1 VLGGNKYTN
10 PRFFNFNVIQFM
22 KLINWFYSWFNIWF
36 VGISLG
42 CFILAAP
49 IGLVFV
55 SVFFP
60 QTEIW
65 QHLYS
70 TVLSDYILN
79 SLVLAFG
86 VGTLVIMIGTVLAW
100 CIARYEFTG
109 RKQLQWM
116 VLLPMAMPAY
126 IIAYTYTG
134 LLDFA
139 GPIQTLLRET
149 FNWQYGDYYFPDIR
163 SLSGAIIMLSLVLYP
178 YVYMLARTAFSE
190 QPAGLEEVSRSLGVS
205 QRKHFIKVVLPLSRP
220 AILMGAALAMMEA
233 FADYGTVQY
242 FGLSTF
248 TTGIFRTWFGLG
260 NGIAAAQ
267 LAAMLTS
274 FVVLLLILEYLSRR
288 KIRYYFQG
296 QRAQQV
302 NRQKLSGSKA
312 FWVPFLCVVPV
323 LFGFILPV
331 LQLLNWA
338 SKTYSHQLTSEFWLL
353 LWNSFYLAAIA
364 AITAVTLALLFAYG
378 KRLNPIKPIKSL
390 VAMVNLG
397 YAVPGT
403 VIAIGAMISLS
414 WLDIKINTLT
424 ERWFDVSVG
433 LIFSGSL
440 FALIL
445 VYSSRF
451 LAVAMHNIDT
461 GLARVKPSMDD
472 AARSL
477 GHKPLQILRTIHVPL
492 MKTSVLSALLLVF
505 VDVLKELPATLI
517 LRPFNFN
524 TLAVRAF
531 ELASDERLMDAALP
545 ALAIVSVGILPV
557 ILLTLLMDKPSTDS
571 SQIN

>member
-1 VLGGNKYTN
+1 MKY
-10 PRFFNFNVIQFM
+10 
-22 KLINWFYSWFNIWF
+22 INWLYSGFNIWF
-36 VGISLG
+36 VGIVSS
-42 CFILAAP
+42 CIILAAP
-49 IGLVFV
+49 IGLVFA

-70 TVLSDYILN
+70 TVLSDYIVN

-86 VGTLVIMIGTVLAW
+86 VGGLVIVIGTALAW
-100 CIARYEFTG
+100 CVARYEFTG
-109 RKQLQWM
+109 RRQLQWLI
-116 VLLPMAMPAY
+116 LLPMAMPAY

-134 LLDFA
+134 LLDFS
-139 GPIQTLLRET
+139 GPIQTLLRDT
-149 FNWQYGDYYFPDIR
+149 FDWQYGDYYFPDIR
-163 SLSGAIIMLSLVLYP
+163 SLPGAIIMLSLVLYP

-190 QPAGLEEVSRSLGVS
+190 QPASLEEVSRSLGVS
-205 QRKHFIKVVLPLSRP
+205 PTQHLFKVVMPLARP

-296 QRAQQV
+296 QRTQPV
-302 NRQKLSGSKA
+302 KRQTLCGSQS
-312 FWVPFLCVVPV
+312 FWVPFLCVIPV
-323 LFGFILPV
+323 VFGFILPV
-331 LQLLNWA
+331 LQLFSWA
-338 SKTYSHQLTSEFWLL
+338 SKTYSQQLTSEFWVL

-364 AITAVTLALLFAYG
+364 AITAVLLALIFAYG
-378 KRLNPIKPIKSL
+378 KRTNPIKPIQFL
-390 VAMVNLG
+390 VGVVNLG

-414 WLDIKINTLT
+414 WIDIKLNTLT
-424 ERWFDVSVG
+424 ESWFDISVG
-433 LIFSGSL
+433 LVFSGSL

-477 GHKPLQILRTIHVPL
+477 GCKPLHILRTVHVPL

-524 TLAVRAF
+524 TLAVRVF

-557 ILLTLLMDKPSTDS
+557 ILLTLLMDKPNFS
-571 SQIN
+571 SS

>member
-1 VLGGNKYTN
+1 
-10 PRFFNFNVIQFM
+10 M
-22 KLINWFYSWFNIWF
+22 KPTSWFTSRFNTWNI
-36 VGISLG
+36 GIAVS

-70 TVLSDYILN
+70 TVLTDYIVN
-79 SLVLAFG
+79 SLALAFG
-86 VGTLVIMIGTVLAW
+86 VGILVMLIGTALAW

-109 RKQLQWM
+109 RKQLQWLI
-116 VLLPMAMPAY
+116 LLPMAMPAY

-149 FNWQYGDYYFPDIR
+149 FEWHYGDYYFPDIR

-178 YVYMLARTAFSE
+178 YVYMLAKTAFSE
-190 QPAGLEEVSRSLGVS
+190 QPASLEEASRSLGVS
-205 QRKHFIKVVLPLSRP
+205 PSNHLFKVVLPLARP

-274 FVVLLLILEYLSRR
+274 FVVLLLIIEYLSRR

-296 QRAQQV
+296 QKTQQV
-302 NRQKLSGSKA
+302 HRQKLIGSKA
-312 FWVPFLCVVPV
+312 FWVPFICVIPV

-331 LQLLNWA
+331 IQLFNWA
-338 SKTYSHQLTSEFWLL
+338 SKTYSKQLNSEFWLL

-378 KRLNPIKPIKSL
+378 KRLNPIKPIRFL
-390 VAMVNLG
+390 VGVVSLG

-414 WLDIKINTLT
+414 WLDIKINMLT
-424 ERWFDVSVG
+424 ESWFDVTVG
-433 LIFSGSL
+433 LVFSGSL
-440 FALIL
+440 FALVL

-477 GHKPLQILRTIHVPL
+477 GYKPLQILRTIHVPL

-524 TLAVRAF
+524 TLAVKTF

-557 ILLTLLMDKPSTDS
+557 ILLTMLMDKPSKQC
-571 SQIN
+571 SQVN

>member
-1 VLGGNKYTN
+1 
-10 PRFFNFNVIQFM
+10 M
-22 KLINWFYSWFNIWF
+22 KSSNWFTNWFNAWYI
-36 VGISLG
+36 GIALG

-49 IGLVFV
+49 IGLIFV

-70 TVLSDYILN
+70 TVLTDYITN
-79 SLVLAFG
+79 SLILAFG
-86 VGTLVIMIGTVLAW
+86 VGILVILIGTTLAW
-100 CIARYEFTG
+100 CVARYEFTG
-109 RKQLQWM
+109 RKQLQWLI
-116 VLLPMAMPAY
+116 LLPMAIPAY

-139 GPIQTLLRET
+139 GPVQTLLREI
-149 FNWQYGDYYFPDIR
+149 FGWQYGDYYFPNIR
-163 SLSGAIIMLSLVLYP
+163 SLPGAIIMLSLVLYP
-178 YVYMLARTAFSE
+178 YVYMLAKTAFSE
-190 QPAGLEEVSRSLGVS
+190 QPASLEEASRSLGVS
-205 QRKHFIKVVLPLSRP
+205 PSKHLFKVVLPLARP

-267 LAAMLTS
+267 LAAMLTG
-274 FVVLLLILEYLSRR
+274 FVVLLLIIEYLSRR

-296 QRAQQV
+296 QKVQQV
-302 NRQKLSGSKA
+302 NRQKLTGSKA
-312 FWVPFLCVVPV
+312 FWVPFVCVVPV
-323 LFGFILPV
+323 FFGFILPV
-331 LQLLNWA
+331 LQLFSWA
-338 SKTYSHQLTSEFWLL
+338 SKTYSKQLNSDFLML
-353 LWNSFYLAAIA
+353 LWNSFYLAALA
-364 AITAVTLALLFAYG
+364 AVAAVVLALLFAYG
-378 KRLNPIKPIKSL
+378 KRLNPIKPIRLL
-390 VAMVNLG
+390 VGLVSLG

-403 VIAIGAMISLS
+403 VIAIGAVISLS
-414 WLDIKINTLT
+414 WVDIKINMLS
-424 ERWFDVSVG
+424 EQWFDISVG
-433 LIFSGSL
+433 LVFSGSL

-461 GLARVKPSMDD
+461 GLARVKPTMDD

-477 GHKPLQILRTIHVPL
+477 GHKPLQILRNIHVPL

-524 TLAVRAF
+524 TLAVKAF

-557 ILLTLLMDKPSTDS
+557 ILLTMLMDKPSKHS
-571 SQIN
+571 SQVN

>member
-1 VLGGNKYTN
+1 VLGGNELKSFYFDN
-10 PRFFNFNVIQFM
+10 NKVSQFM
-22 KLINWFYSWFNIWF
+22 KFITWLYSWFNPWF
-36 VGISLG
+36 VSITLG
-42 CFILAAP
+42 CIILAAP
-49 IGLVFV
+49 VGLVFV

-60 QTEIW
+60 QTEVW

-70 TVLSDYILN
+70 TVLSDYIVN
-79 SLVLAFG
+79 SLLLAFG
-86 VGTLVIMIGTVLAW
+86 VGSLVIVIGTVLAW
-100 CIARYEFTG
+100 CIARYEFVG
-109 RKQLQWM
+109 RKQLQWLI
-116 VLLPMAMPAY
+116 LLPMAMPAY

-139 GPIQTLLRET
+139 GPLQTLLRDT
-149 FNWQYGDYYFPDIR
+149 FHWQYGDYYFPDIR
-163 SLSGAIIMLSLVLYP
+163 SLPGAIVMLSLVLYP

-190 QPAGLEEVSRSLGVS
+190 QPASLEEVSRSLGVS
-205 QRKHFIKVVLPLSRP
+205 PSKHLFKVVLPLARP

-288 KIRYYFQG
+288 KVSYYFQG
-296 QRAQQV
+296 QKTEQV
-302 NRQKLSGSKA
+302 NRQKLSGRKA
-312 FWVPFLCVVPV
+312 FWVPFLCVIPV
-323 LFGFILPV
+323 FFGFMLPV
-331 LQLLNWA
+331 FQLLKWA
-338 SKTYSHQLTSEFWLL
+338 SMTYSKQLTSEFWLL

-364 AITAVTLALLFAYG
+364 AITAVILALIFAYG
-378 KRLNPIKPIKSL
+378 KRLNPIKPIQVL
-390 VAMVNLG
+390 VGVVNLG

-414 WLDIKINTLT
+414 WLDIKLNTLT
-424 ERWFDVSVG
+424 EIWFDVSVG
-433 LIFSGSL
+433 LVFSGSL

-461 GLARVKPSMDD
+461 GLSRVKPSMDD

-477 GHKPLQILRTIHVPL
+477 GYKPLQVLRVIHVPL

-557 ILLTLLMDKPSTDS
+557 ILLTLLMDKPSQQS
-571 SQIN
+571 SQVN

>member
-1 VLGGNKYTN
+1 MKY
-10 PRFFNFNVIQFM
+10 
-22 KLINWFYSWFNIWF
+22 INWLYSGFNIWF
-36 VGISLG
+36 VGIVSS
-42 CFILAAP
+42 CIILAAP
-49 IGLVFV
+49 IGLVFA

-70 TVLSDYILN
+70 TVLSDYIVN

-86 VGTLVIMIGTVLAW
+86 VGGLVIVIGTALAW
-100 CIARYEFTG
+100 CVARYEFTG
-109 RKQLQWM
+109 RKQLQWLI
-116 VLLPMAMPAY
+116 LLPMAMPAY

-134 LLDFA
+134 LLDFS
-139 GPIQTLLRET
+139 GPIQTLLRDT

-163 SLSGAIIMLSLVLYP
+163 SLPGAIIMLSLVLYP

-190 QPAGLEEVSRSLGVS
+190 QPASLEEVSRSLGVS
-205 QRKHFIKVVLPLSRP
+205 PTQHLFKVVMPLARP

-296 QRAQQV
+296 QRTQPV
-302 NRQKLSGSKA
+302 KRQTLCGSQS
-312 FWVPFLCVVPV
+312 FWVPFLCVIPV
-323 LFGFILPV
+323 VFGFILPV
-331 LQLLNWA
+331 LQLFSWA
-338 SKTYSHQLTSEFWLL
+338 SKTYSQQLTSEFWVL

-364 AITAVTLALLFAYG
+364 AITAVLLALLFAYG
-378 KRLNPIKPIKSL
+378 KRTNPIKPIQFL
-390 VAMVNLG
+390 VGVVNLG

-414 WLDIKINTLT
+414 WIDIKLNTLT
-424 ERWFDVSVG
+424 ESWFDISVG
-433 LIFSGSL
+433 LVFSGSL

-477 GHKPLQILRTIHVPL
+477 GCKPLQILRTVHVPL

-557 ILLTLLMDKPSTDS
+557 ILLTLLMDKPNFS
-571 SQIN
+571 SS

>member
-1 VLGGNKYTN
+1 
-10 PRFFNFNVIQFM
+10 M
-22 KLINWFYSWFNIWF
+22 KSSNWLTSWFNSWY
-36 VGISLG
+36 VGIVVG

-60 QTEIW
+60 QIEIW

-70 TVLSDYILN
+70 TVLTDYIVN
-79 SLVLAFG
+79 SLALAFG
-86 VGTLVIMIGTVLAW
+86 VGVLVIIIGTSLAW
-100 CIARYEFTG
+100 CIARYEFIG
-109 RKQLQWM
+109 RKQLQWLI
-116 VLLPMAMPAY
+116 LLPMAMPAY

-139 GPIQTLLRET
+139 GPLQTLLRET
-149 FNWQYGDYYFPDIR
+149 FGWQYGDYYFPDIR
-163 SLSGAIIMLSLVLYP
+163 TLSGAIIMLSLVLYP
-178 YVYMLARTAFSE
+178 YVYMLAKTAFSE
-190 QPAGLEEVSRSLGVS
+190 QPASLEEASRSLGVS
-205 QRKHFIKVVLPLSRP
+205 PSKHLFKVVLPLARP

-274 FVVLLLILEYLSRR
+274 FVVLLLIIEYLSRR

-296 QRAQQV
+296 QKPQHV
-302 NRQKLSGSKA
+302 NRQKLTGSRA
-312 FWVPFLCVVPV
+312 FWVPFMCVIPV

-331 LQLLNWA
+331 IQLFIWA
-338 SKTYSHQLTSEFWLL
+338 SKTYSKQLNIEFWLL

-364 AITAVTLALLFAYG
+364 AITAVTLGLLFAYG
-378 KRLNPIKPIKSL
+378 KRLNPSKPIRFL
-390 VAMVNLG
+390 VGVVSLG

-414 WLDIKINTLT
+414 WVDIKINMLT
-424 ERWFDVSVG
+424 EVWFDLSIG
-433 LIFSGSL
+433 LVLSGSL
-440 FALIL
+440 FALVL

-524 TLAVRAF
+524 TLAVKAF

-557 ILLTLLMDKPSTDS
+557 ILLTLLMDKPSKN
-571 SQIN
+571 SQQSN

>member
-1 VLGGNKYTN
+1 MLLRWLNPWFIGITLACLVLVM
-10 PRFFNFNVIQFM
+10 PLV
-22 KLINWFYSWFNIWF
+22 
-36 VGISLG
+36 
-42 CFILAAP
+42 
-49 IGLVFV
+49 LVFA
-55 SVFFP
+55 SLFFP
-60 QTEIW
+60 QLDVW

-70 TVLSDYILN
+70 TVLSDYIIN
-79 SLVLAFG
+79 SLGLAFG
-86 VGTLVIMIGTVLAW
+86 VGGLVIFIGTPLAW
-100 CIARYEFTG
+100 CLAKYEFVG
-109 RKQLQWM
+109 RKQLQWL

-134 LLDFA
+134 MLDFA
-139 GPIQTLLRET
+139 GPVQTLLRET
-149 FNWQYGDYYFPDIR
+149 FEWQVGDYYFPEIR
-163 SLSGAIIMLSLVLYP
+163 TLSGAILMLSLVLYP
-178 YVYMLARTAFSE
+178 YVYMLARTAFRD
-190 QPAGLEEVSRSLGVS
+190 QPASLEEVALSLGVS
-205 QRKHFIKVVLPLSRP
+205 TKAYLVKVMLPLARP

-260 NGIAAAQ
+260 NGLAAAQ
-267 LAAMLTS
+267 LAAMLTT
-274 FVVLLLILEYLSRR
+274 FVMFLLVIEYLSRR
-288 KIRYYFQG
+288 KIRYYYQG
-296 QRAQQV
+296 QQGRKKDRLV
-302 NRQKLSGSKA
+302 LTGTKA
-312 FWVPFLCVVPV
+312 VWVPMMCFIPV
-323 LFGFILPV
+323 LLGFILPMS
-331 LQLLNWA
+331 QLLSWA
-338 SKTYSHQLTSEFWLL
+338 WLTFSTQLTSEFWTL

-364 AITAVTLALLFAYG
+364 AITAVTLAILFAYG
-378 KRLNPIKPIKSL
+378 KRLNPFKPIQIL
-390 VAMVNLG
+390 VGAVSLG

-414 WLDIKINTLT
+414 WLDIKLNAFT
-424 ERWFDVSVG
+424 EHWFDVSVG
-433 LIFSGSL
+433 LVLSGSL
-440 FALIL
+440 FALVL

-451 LAVAMHNIDT
+451 LAVALHNIQT

-477 GHKPLQILRTIHVPL
+477 GNTPLQVLKRIHIPL

-545 ALAIVSVGILPV
+545 ALAIVFVGIVPV
-557 ILLTLLMDKPSTDS
+557 VLLTKLMDKD
-571 SQIN
+571 

>member
-1 VLGGNKYTN
+1 
-10 PRFFNFNVIQFM
+10 M
-22 KLINWFYSWFNIWF
+22 KHINWFFSWFNAWF
-36 VGISLG
+36 VGIALG
-42 CFILAAP
+42 CLILAAP
-49 IGLVFV
+49 VGLIFV

-70 TVLSDYILN
+70 TVLSDYIVN
-79 SLVLAFG
+79 SLLLAFG
-86 VGTLVIMIGTVLAW
+86 VGVLVIVVGTALAW

-109 RKQLQWM
+109 RKQLQWLI
-116 VLLPMAMPAY
+116 LLPLAMPAY
-126 IIAYTYTG
+126 IIAYSYTG

-149 FNWQYGDYYFPDIR
+149 FHWQYGDYYFPEIR

-190 QPAGLEEVSRSLGVS
+190 QPASLEEVSRSLGVS
-205 QRKHFIKVVLPLSRP
+205 STQHLFKVVLPLARP

-274 FVVLLLILEYLSRR
+274 FVLLLLVFEYLSRR

-296 QRAQQV
+296 QKTQQV
-302 NRQKLSGSKA
+302 NRKKLTGSKA
-312 FWVPFLCVVPV
+312 FWVPLLCAIPMFL
-323 LFGFILPV
+323 GFIIPV
-331 LQLLNWA
+331 VQLVNWA
-338 SKTYSHQLTSEFWLL
+338 LITYPEQLNSEFGLL

-364 AITAVTLALLFAYG
+364 AITVVILALLFAYG
-378 KRLNPIKPIKSL
+378 KRLNANKPIQFL
-390 VAMVNLG
+390 VALVNLG

-414 WLDIKINTLT
+414 WLDIEINAIT
-424 ERWFDVSVG
+424 ENWFDVSVG
-433 LIFSGSL
+433 LVFSGSL

-477 GHKPLQILRTIHVPL
+477 GHKPLQVLRKIHLPL

-545 ALAIVSVGILPV
+545 ALAIVCVGILPV
-557 ILLTLLMDKPSTDS
+557 ILLTILMDKPSRYS
-571 SQIN
+571 SQVN

>member
-1 VLGGNKYTN
+1 MRL
-10 PRFFNFNVIQFM
+10 
-22 KLINWFYSWFNIWF
+22 SWFNPWF
-36 VGISLG
+36 FGIA
-42 CFILAAP
+42 LACIALVMP
-49 IGLVFV
+49 LGLVFA
-55 SVFFP
+55 SIMFP
-60 QTEIW
+60 QFDVW

-70 TVLSDYILN
+70 TVLSDYIGN
-79 SLVLAFG
+79 SLGLAFG
-86 VGTLVIMIGTVLAW
+86 VGLLVMLIGTPLAW
-100 CIARYEFTG
+100 CLAKYEFIG
-109 RKQLQWM
+109 RKQLQWL

-134 LLDFA
+134 MLDFA
-139 GPIQTLLRET
+139 GPAQTLLRQT
-149 FNWQYGDYYFPDIR
+149 FSWQAGDYYFPDIR
-163 SLSGAIIMLSLVLYP
+163 SLSGAILMLSLVLYP
-178 YVYMLARTAFSE
+178 YVYMLARTAFRD
-190 QPAGLEEVSRSLGVS
+190 QPASLEEVALSLGVS
-205 QRKHFIKVVLPLSRP
+205 TKAYLFKVILPLARP

-260 NGIAAAQ
+260 NGLAAAQ

-274 FVVLLLILEYLSRR
+274 FVMLLLIIEYLSRR

-296 QRAQQV
+296 QQGRKKV
-302 NRQKLSGSKA
+302 RLVLSGSKA
-312 FWVPFLCVVPV
+312 IWVPIFCFMPV
-323 LFGFILPV
+323 LLGFVLP
-331 LQLLNWA
+331 LIQLLDWA
-338 SKTYSHQLTSEFWLL
+338 FKTYSTQLTLDFWML

-364 AITAVTLALLFAYG
+364 AVTAVTLALLFAYG
-378 KRLNPIKPIKSL
+378 KRLHPVKPIQWL
-390 VAMVNLG
+390 VGAVSLG

-403 VIAIGAMISLS
+403 VIAIGALISLS
-414 WLDIKINTLT
+414 WLDIKLNSLT
-424 ERWFDVSVG
+424 ENWFDVSVG
-433 LIFSGSL
+433 LVLSGSL

-451 LAVAMHNIDT
+451 LAVALHNIQT
-461 GLARVKPSMDD
+461 GLARIKPSMDD

-477 GHKPLQILRTIHVPL
+477 GKTPIQVLKKVHIPL

-524 TLAVRAF
+524 TLAVRTF

-545 ALAIVSVGILPV
+545 ALAIVCVGIVPV
-557 ILLTLLMDKPSTDS
+557 VLLTKLMD
-571 SQIN
+571 NE

>member
-1 VLGGNKYTN
+1 
-10 PRFFNFNVIQFM
+10 M
-22 KLINWFYSWFNIWF
+22 KQINWFNIWF
-36 VGISLG
+36 VGITIG
-42 CFILAAP
+42 CLILAAP
-49 IGLVFV
+49 IVLVFA

-60 QTEIW
+60 ETEIW

-70 TVLSDYILN
+70 TVLTDYVVN

-86 VGTLVIMIGTVLAW
+86 VGSIVIVIGTVLAW

-109 RKQLQWM
+109 RRQLQWLI
-116 VLLPMAMPAY
+116 LLPMAMPAY

-134 LLDFA
+134 LLDFS
-139 GPIQTLLRET
+139 GPVQTSIRDT
-149 FNWQYGDYYFPDIR
+149 FNWQYGDYYFPEIR
-163 SLSGAIIMLSLVLYP
+163 SLPGAIIMLSLVLYP

-190 QPAGLEEVSRSLGVS
+190 QPASLEEVSRSLGVS
-205 QRKHFIKVVLPLSRP
+205 SKKYMFNVVLPLARP

-260 NGIAAAQ
+260 NGLAAAQ
-267 LAAMLTS
+267 LAALLTS
-274 FVVLLLILEYLSRR
+274 FVVLLLILEFLSRR

-296 QRAQQV
+296 QKVQQV
-302 NRQKLSGSKA
+302 TRTQLMGSKV
-312 FWVPFLCVVPV
+312 FWVPFICVVPV
-323 LFGFILPV
+323 FFGFILPV
-331 LQLLNWA
+331 LQLFTWA
-338 SKTYSHQLTSEFWLL
+338 IKTYSNQLTSEFWLL

-364 AITAVTLALLFAYG
+364 AITAVILALLFAYG
-378 KRLNPIKPIKSL
+378 KRLHPFKPIRFL
-390 VAMVNLG
+390 VGIVSLG

-414 WLDIKINTLT
+414 WLDIQFNALT
-424 ERWFDVSVG
+424 ERWFDLSVG
-433 LIFSGSL
+433 LVFSGSL
-440 FALIL
+440 FALVL
-445 VYSSRF
+445 VYSCRF

-461 GLARVKPSMDD
+461 GLARIKPSMDD

-477 GHKPLQILRTIHVPL
+477 GIMPLKVLRSIHIPL
-492 MKTSVLSALLLVF
+492 LKTSVLSALLLVF

-524 TLAVRAF
+524 TLAVKTF

-545 ALAIVSVGILPV
+545 ALAIVCVGILPV
-557 ILLTLLMDKPSTDS
+557 ILLTRLMDNPSEPKVQVKQGAYVKT
-571 SQIN
+571 Q

>member
-1 VLGGNKYTN
+1 
-10 PRFFNFNVIQFM
+10 M
-22 KLINWFYSWFNIWF
+22 KSSNWFTNWFNAWYI
-36 VGISLG
+36 GIALG

-49 IGLVFV
+49 IGLIFV
-55 SVFFP
+55 SIFFP
-60 QTEIW
+60 QPEIW

-70 TVLSDYILN
+70 TVLTDYITN
-79 SLVLAFG
+79 SLILAFG
-86 VGTLVIMIGTVLAW
+86 VGILVILIGTALAW
-100 CIARYEFTG
+100 CVARYEFTG
-109 RKQLQWM
+109 RKQLQWLI
-116 VLLPMAMPAY
+116 LLPMAIPAY

-139 GPIQTLLRET
+139 GPVQTLLRET
-149 FNWQYGDYYFPDIR
+149 FEWQYGDYYFPNVR
-163 SLSGAIIMLSLVLYP
+163 SLPGAVIMLSLVLYP
-178 YVYMLARTAFSE
+178 YVYMLAKTAFSE
-190 QPAGLEEVSRSLGVS
+190 QPASLEEASRSLGVS
-205 QRKHFIKVVLPLSRP
+205 PSKHLFKVVLPLARP

-267 LAAMLTS
+267 LAAMLTG
-274 FVVLLLILEYLSRR
+274 FVVLLLIIEYLSRR

-296 QRAQQV
+296 QKVQQV
-302 NRQKLSGSKA
+302 KRQKLTGSKA
-312 FWVPFLCVVPV
+312 FWVPLVCVVPV
-323 LFGFILPV
+323 FFGFILPV
-331 LQLLNWA
+331 LQLFSWA
-338 SKTYSHQLTSEFWLL
+338 SKTYSEQLNSDFLML
-353 LWNSFYLAAIA
+353 LWNSFYLAALAAIA
-364 AITAVTLALLFAYG
+364 AVMLALLFAYG
-378 KRLNPIKPIKSL
+378 KRLNPIKPIRLL
-390 VAMVNLG
+390 VGLVSLG

-403 VIAIGAMISLS
+403 VIAIGAVISLS
-414 WLDIKINTLT
+414 WVDIKINMLS
-424 ERWFDVSVG
+424 EQWFDISVG
-433 LIFSGSL
+433 LVFSGSL

-451 LAVAMHNIDT
+451 LAVAIHNIDT
-461 GLARVKPSMDD
+461 GLARVKPTMDD

-477 GHKPLQILRTIHVPL
+477 GHRPLQILRNIHVPL

-524 TLAVRAF
+524 TLAVKAF

-557 ILLTLLMDKPSTDS
+557 ILLTMLMDKPSKHS
-571 SQIN
+571 SQVN

>member
-1 VLGGNKYTN
+1 MLG
-10 PRFFNFNVIQFM
+10 IA
-22 KLINWFYSWFNIWF
+22 
-36 VGISLG
+36 LG

-49 IGLVFV
+49 VGLIFV
-55 SVFFP
+55 SVFVP
-60 QTEIW
+60 QVEIW

-70 TVLSDYILN
+70 TVLSDYISH
-79 SLVLAFG
+79 SLALAFG
-86 VGTLVIMIGTVLAW
+86 VGALVMLMGTLLAW
-100 CIARYEFTG
+100 YVARYEFFG
-109 RKQLQWM
+109 RSQLQWLI
-116 VLLPMAMPAY
+116 LLPMAMPAY

-139 GPIQTLLRET
+139 GPIQTLLRDT
-149 FNWQYGDYYFPDIR
+149 FDWHYGDYYFPEIR
-163 SLSGAIIMLSLVLYP
+163 SLPGAITMLSLVLYP
-178 YVYMLARTAFSE
+178 YVYLLARTAFTE
-190 QPAGLEEVSRSLGVS
+190 QSSSLEEAARSLGVS
-205 QRKHFIKVVLPLSRP
+205 SRKYFYTVALPLARP

-260 NGIAAAQ
+260 NGVAAAQ
-267 LAAMLTS
+267 LAALLTS
-274 FVVLLLILEYLSRR
+274 FVVCLLVIEYVSRR

-296 QRAQQV
+296 QRAQPIH
-302 NRQKLSGSKA
+302 RKTLTGSRA
-312 FWVPFLCVVPV
+312 FWVPILCFLPV
-323 LFGFILPV
+323 LLGFILPV
-331 LQLLNWA
+331 IQLLSWA
-338 SKTYSHQLTSEFWLL
+338 LGTYQTQLNSEFWML
-353 LWNSFYLAAIA
+353 LWNSFYLAAMA
-364 AITAVTLALLFAYG
+364 AMTVVILALFFAYG
-378 KRLNPIKPIKSL
+378 KRLNPLKPIRML
-390 VAMVNLG
+390 VGLVNLG

-414 WLDIKINTLT
+414 WLDIKINALT
-424 ERWFDVSVG
+424 ETWLDMSVG
-433 LIFSGSL
+433 LVFSGSL
-440 FALIL
+440 FALVL

-477 GHKPLQILRTIHVPL
+477 GYRPIQVLSRIHLPL
-492 MKTSVLSALLLVF
+492 MKTSVFSALLLVF

-524 TLAVRAF
+524 TLAVRTF

-545 ALAIVSVGILPV
+545 ALAIVSVGLIPV
-557 ILLTLLMDKPSTDS
+557 VLLTQLMDKPSQDS
-571 SQIN
+571 ALINEGSYVKS

>member
-1 VLGGNKYTN
+1 
-10 PRFFNFNVIQFM
+10 
-22 KLINWFYSWFNIWF
+22 
-36 VGISLG
+36 
-42 CFILAAP
+42 
-49 IGLVFV
+49 
-55 SVFFP
+55 
-60 QTEIW
+60 
-65 QHLYS
+65 
-70 TVLSDYILN
+70 
-79 SLVLAFG
+79 
-86 VGTLVIMIGTVLAW
+86 
-100 CIARYEFTG
+100 
-109 RKQLQWM
+109 
-116 VLLPMAMPAY
+116 MAMPAY

-139 GPIQTLLRET
+139 GPIQTFLRET
-149 FNWQYGDYYFPDIR
+149 FHWQYGDYYFPDIR
-163 SLSGAIIMLSLVLYP
+163 SLVGAIIMLSLVLYP
-178 YVYMLARTAFSE
+178 YVYLLARTAFSE
-190 QPAGLEEVSRSLGVS
+190 QPSSLEEVSRSLGVS
-205 QRKHFIKVVLPLSRP
+205 PSKHLFKVVLPLARP

-296 QRAQQV
+296 QKAQQV
-302 NRQKLSGSKA
+302 TRQRLTGSQA
-312 FWVPFLCVVPV
+312 FWVPFVCVTPV
-323 LFGFILPV
+323 FLGFILPV
-331 LQLLNWA
+331 LQLLKWA
-338 SKTYSHQLTSEFWLL
+338 SITYSKQLTSEFWLL
-353 LWNSFYLAAIA
+353 LWNSFYLAALA
-364 AITAVTLALLFAYG
+364 SITAVILALLFAYG
-378 KRLNPIKPIKSL
+378 KRLNPIKPIQFL
-390 VAMVNLG
+390 VGVVNLG

-424 ERWFDVSVG
+424 ENWFDISVG
-433 LIFSGSL
+433 LVFSGSL

-461 GLARVKPSMDD
+461 GLSRVKPSMDD

-477 GHKPLQILRTIHVPL
+477 GYKPLQILKTIHVPL

-557 ILLTLLMDKPSTDS
+557 ILLTLLMDKS
-571 SQIN
+571 SPHSSHDN

>member
-1 VLGGNKYTN
+1 MKQINWPFG
-10 PRFFNFNVIQFM
+10 RFNVW
-22 KLINWFYSWFNIWF
+22 LI
-36 VGISLG
+36 GITLG

-49 IGLVFV
+49 TGLVFV

-70 TVLSDYILN
+70 TVLADYIVN
-79 SLVLAFG
+79 SLILAFG
-86 VGTLVIMIGTVLAW
+86 VGLIVIVIGTVLAW
-100 CIARYEFTG
+100 CIAKYEFTG
-109 RKQLQWM
+109 RKQLQWL

-149 FNWQYGDYYFPDIR
+149 FDWRYGDYYFPDIR
-163 SLSGAIIMLSLVLYP
+163 SLSGAIVMLSLVLYP

-190 QPAGLEEVSRSLGVS
+190 QPASLEDVSRSLGVS
-205 QRKHFIKVVLPLSRP
+205 SRKYLFKVVLPLARP

-260 NGIAAAQ
+260 NGLAAAQ
-267 LAAMLTS
+267 LAALLTS
-274 FVVLLLILEYLSRR
+274 FVVLLLILEFLSRR

-296 QRAQQV
+296 QKTQQAK
-302 NRQKLSGSKA
+302 RIRLTGSKA
-312 FWVPFLCVVPV
+312 FWVPFICMLPV
-323 LFGFILPV
+323 FLGFIFPV
-331 LQLLNWA
+331 LQLFIWA
-338 SKTYSHQLTSEFWLL
+338 SKTYSQQLSSDFGLL

-364 AITAVTLALLFAYG
+364 AFTAVALALFFAYG
-378 KRLNPIKPIKSL
+378 KRLNPIKSIRTL
-390 VAMVNLG
+390 VGVVNLG
-397 YAVPGT
+397 YAIPGT
-403 VIAIGAMISLS
+403 VLAIGAMISLS
-414 WLDIKINTLT
+414 WLDIKLNGLT
-424 ERWFDVSVG
+424 ESWFDLSVG
-433 LIFSGSL
+433 LVFSGSL

-451 LAVAMHNIDT
+451 LAVAMHNVDT

-477 GHKPLQILRTIHVPL
+477 GYQPLQILRKIHLPL

-524 TLAVRAF
+524 TLAVKTF

-545 ALAIVSVGILPV
+545 ALAIVCVGILPV
-557 ILLTLLMDKPSTDS
+557 ILLTLLIDKPTQIT
-571 SQIN
+571 SQIK

>member
-1 VLGGNKYTN
+1 MKQINWPFG
-10 PRFFNFNVIQFM
+10 RFNVW
-22 KLINWFYSWFNIWF
+22 LI
-36 VGISLG
+36 GITLG

-49 IGLVFV
+49 TGLVFV

-70 TVLSDYILN
+70 TVLADYIVN
-79 SLVLAFG
+79 SLILAFG
-86 VGTLVIMIGTVLAW
+86 VGLIVIVIGTVLAW

-109 RKQLQWM
+109 RKQLQWL

-149 FNWQYGDYYFPDIR
+149 FDWRYGDYYFPDIR
-163 SLSGAIIMLSLVLYP
+163 SLSGAIVMLSLVLYP

-190 QPAGLEEVSRSLGVS
+190 QPASLEDVSRSLGVS
-205 QRKHFIKVVLPLSRP
+205 SRKYLFKVVLPLARP

-260 NGIAAAQ
+260 NGLAAAQ
-267 LAAMLTS
+267 LAALLTS
-274 FVVLLLILEYLSRR
+274 FVVLLLILEFLSRR

-296 QRAQQV
+296 QKTQQAK
-302 NRQKLSGSKA
+302 RIRLTGSKA
-312 FWVPFLCVVPV
+312 FWVPFICMLPV
-323 LFGFILPV
+323 FLGFICPV
-331 LQLLNWA
+331 LQLFIWA
-338 SKTYSHQLTSEFWLL
+338 SKTYSQQLSSDFGLL

-364 AITAVTLALLFAYG
+364 AFTAVALALFFAYG
-378 KRLNPIKPIKSL
+378 KRLNPIKSIRTL
-390 VAMVNLG
+390 VGVVNLG
-397 YAVPGT
+397 YAIPGT
-403 VIAIGAMISLS
+403 VLAIGAMISLS
-414 WLDIKINTLT
+414 WLDIKLNGLT
-424 ERWFDVSVG
+424 ESWFDLSVG
-433 LIFSGSL
+433 LVFSGSL

-451 LAVAMHNIDT
+451 LAVAMHNVDT

-477 GHKPLQILRTIHVPL
+477 GYQPLQILRKIHLPL

-524 TLAVRAF
+524 TLAVKTF

-545 ALAIVSVGILPV
+545 ALAIVCVGILPV
-557 ILLTLLMDKPSTDS
+557 ILLTLLIDKPT
-571 SQIN
+571 QITTQIK

>member
-1 VLGGNKYTN
+1 MPQVNGL
-10 PRFFNFNVIQFM
+10 
-22 KLINWFYSWFNIWF
+22 YSWFNPWLVSIA
-36 VGISLG
+36 LG

-49 IGLVFV
+49 IGLVFA

-60 QTEIW
+60 EIEIW

-70 TVLSDYILN
+70 TVLADYVVNSIL
-79 SLVLAFG
+79 LAFG
-86 VGTLVIMIGTVLAW
+86 VGIIVVVIGTALAW
-100 CIARYEFTG
+100 CIARYEFAG
-109 RKQLQWM
+109 RKQLQWLI
-116 VLLPMAMPAY
+116 LLPMAMPAY

-134 LLDFA
+134 ILDFA
-139 GPIQTLLRET
+139 GPIQTLLRDT
-149 FNWQYGDYYFPDIR
+149 FHWQYGDYYFPEVR

-190 QPAGLEEVSRSLGVS
+190 QPSSFEEVSRSLGVS
-205 QRKHFIKVVLPLSRP
+205 PRKYLFRVVLPLARP

-274 FVVLLLILEYLSRR
+274 FVVLLLLLEYLSRR

-296 QRAQQV
+296 QKAQQIS
-302 NRQKLSGSKA
+302 RHKLTGSKV
-312 FWVPFLCVVPV
+312 FWVPFICMLPV
-323 LFGFILPV
+323 FFGFILPV
-331 LQLLNWA
+331 LQLFNWA
-338 SKTYSHQLTSEFWLL
+338 LMTYSKQLTIEFWLL

-364 AITAVTLALLFAYG
+364 SITAVVLALVFAYG
-378 KRLNPIKPIKSL
+378 KRLNPIKPIKFL
-390 VAMVNLG
+390 VSVVNLG

-414 WLDIKINTLT
+414 WVDIKLNILT
-424 ERWFDVSVG
+424 ENWFDLSVG
-433 LIFSGSL
+433 LVFSGSL

-461 GLARVKPSMDD
+461 GLARVKPSLDE

-477 GHKPLQILRTIHVPL
+477 GYKPLQILKAVHVPL

-524 TLAVRAF
+524 TLAVRTF

-557 ILLTLLMDKPSTDS
+557 ILLTKLMDKS
-571 SQIN
+571 SQQVE

>member
-1 VLGGNKYTN
+1 
-10 PRFFNFNVIQFM
+10 M
-22 KLINWFYSWFNIWF
+22 KHLNWFYRWFNIWF
-36 VGISLG
+36 VGITLG
-42 CFILAAP
+42 CIILAAP
-49 IGLVFV
+49 IGLVFA

-70 TVLSDYILN
+70 TVLSDYVVN
-79 SLVLAFG
+79 SLILAFG
-86 VGTLVIMIGTVLAW
+86 VGGLVIVIGTALAW

-109 RKQLQWM
+109 RKPLQWLI
-116 VLLPMAMPAY
+116 LLPMAMPAY

-139 GPIQTLLRET
+139 GPIQILLRDT

-163 SLSGAIIMLSLVLYP
+163 TLPGAIIMLSLVLYP

-190 QPAGLEEVSRSLGVS
+190 QPASLEEVSRSLGVS
-205 QRKHFIKVVLPLSRP
+205 PSQHLFKVVLPLARP

-296 QRAQQV
+296 QRTQQIS
-302 NRQKLSGSKA
+302 RQKLRGSKA
-312 FWVPFLCVVPV
+312 FWVPFLCMIPV
-323 LFGFILPV
+323 FFGFILPV
-331 LQLLNWA
+331 LQLFSWA
-338 SKTYSHQLTSEFWLL
+338 SKTYSQQLTSEFWLL

-364 AITAVTLALLFAYG
+364 AITAVLLALLFAYG
-378 KRLNPIKPIKSL
+378 KRLNPIKAIQFL
-390 VAMVNLG
+390 VGVVNLG

-414 WLDIKINTLT
+414 WIDIKLNTLT
-424 ERWFDVSVG
+424 ESWFDITVG
-433 LIFSGSL
+433 LVFSGSL

-477 GHKPLQILRTIHVPL
+477 GYKPLQILRTIHVPL

-557 ILLTLLMDKPSTDS
+557 ILLTLLMDKPSSHS
-571 SQIN
+571 SQI

>member
-1 VLGGNKYTN
+1 
-10 PRFFNFNVIQFM
+10 M
-22 KLINWFYSWFNIWF
+22 KHINGFYSWFNAWF
-36 VGISLG
+36 VGIALG

-49 IGLVFV
+49 VGLVFV
-55 SVFFP
+55 SLFFP
-60 QTEIW
+60 QPEIW

-70 TVLSDYILN
+70 TVLSDYIVN

-86 VGTLVIMIGTVLAW
+86 VGILVIVIGTVLAW
-100 CIARYEFTG
+100 CIARYEFAG
-109 RKQLQWM
+109 RKQLQWLI
-116 VLLPMAMPAY
+116 LLPMAMPAY

-139 GPIQTLLRET
+139 GPVQTFLRET
-149 FNWQYGDYYFPDIR
+149 FHWQHGDYYFPDIR
-163 SLSGAIIMLSLVLYP
+163 SLPGAIIMLSLVLYP

-190 QPAGLEEVSRSLGVS
+190 QPASIEEVSRSLGVS
-205 QRKHFIKVVLPLSRP
+205 PSKHLFKVVLPLARP

-260 NGIAAAQ
+260 NSIAAAQ
-267 LAAMLTS
+267 LATMLIS

-302 NRQKLSGSKA
+302 DRQKLTGSKA
-312 FWVPFLCVVPV
+312 FWVPFVCVIPV
-323 LFGFILPV
+323 FFGFILPV
-331 LQLLNWA
+331 LQLCNWA
-338 SKTYSHQLTSEFWLL
+338 SRTYSTQLNSEFWLL

-364 AITAVTLALLFAYG
+364 AITAVILALLFAYG
-378 KRLNPIKPIKSL
+378 KRLNPIKPIKFL
-390 VAMVNLG
+390 VGVVNLG

-414 WLDIKINTLT
+414 WLDIKVNTLT
-424 ERWFDVSVG
+424 ESWFDVSVG
-433 LIFSGSL
+433 LVFSGSL

-461 GLARVKPSMDD
+461 GLARIKPSMDD

-545 ALAIVSVGILPV
+545 ALAIVSVGILPI
-557 ILLTLLMDKPSTDS
+557 ILLTMLMDKPSRHS
-571 SQIN
+571 SQVK

>member
-1 VLGGNKYTN
+1 MKY
-10 PRFFNFNVIQFM
+10 
-22 KLINWFYSWFNIWF
+22 INWLYSGFNIWF
-36 VGISLG
+36 VGIVSS
-42 CFILAAP
+42 CIILAAP
-49 IGLVFV
+49 IGLVFA

-70 TVLSDYILN
+70 TVLSDYIVN

-86 VGTLVIMIGTVLAW
+86 VGGLVIVIGTALAW
-100 CIARYEFTG
+100 CVARYEFTG
-109 RKQLQWM
+109 RRQLQWLI
-116 VLLPMAMPAY
+116 LLPMAMPAY

-134 LLDFA
+134 LLDFS
-139 GPIQTLLRET
+139 GPIQTLLRDT

-163 SLSGAIIMLSLVLYP
+163 SLPGAIIMLSLVLYP

-190 QPAGLEEVSRSLGVS
+190 QPASLEEVSRSLGVS
-205 QRKHFIKVVLPLSRP
+205 PTQHLFKVVMPLARP

-296 QRAQQV
+296 QRTQPV
-302 NRQKLSGSKA
+302 KRQTLCGSQS
-312 FWVPFLCVVPV
+312 FWVPFLCVIPV
-323 LFGFILPV
+323 VFGFILPV
-331 LQLLNWA
+331 LQLFSWA
-338 SKTYSHQLTSEFWLL
+338 SKTYSQQLTSEFWVL

-364 AITAVTLALLFAYG
+364 AITAVLLALIFAYG
-378 KRLNPIKPIKSL
+378 KRTNPIKPIQFL
-390 VAMVNLG
+390 VGVVNLG

-414 WLDIKINTLT
+414 WIDIKLNTLT
-424 ERWFDVSVG
+424 ESWFDISVG
-433 LIFSGSL
+433 LVFSGSL

-477 GHKPLQILRTIHVPL
+477 GCKPLHILRTVHVPL

-524 TLAVRAF
+524 TLAVRVF

-557 ILLTLLMDKPSTDS
+557 ILLTLLMDKPNFS
-571 SQIN
+571 SS

>member
-1 VLGGNKYTN
+1 MLGGNKYTN
-10 PRFFNFNVIQFM
+10 HRFFSFKVIQFM
-22 KLINWFYSWFNIWF
+22 KHINWFYSGFNIWF
-36 VGISLG
+36 VGIAFG
-42 CFILAAP
+42 CFVLAAP
-49 IGLVFV
+49 IALVFV
-55 SVFFP
+55 SIFFP

-79 SLVLAFG
+79 SLALAFG
-86 VGTLVIMIGTVLAW
+86 VGALVIMIGTVLAW
-100 CIARYEFTG
+100 YIARYEFTG

-116 VLLPMAMPAY
+116 ILLPMAMPAY

-139 GPIQTLLRET
+139 GPIQTLLRDT
-149 FNWQYGDYYFPDIR
+149 FHWQYGDYYFPDIR
-163 SLSGAIIMLSLVLYP
+163 SLPGAIIMLSLVLYP

-190 QPAGLEEVSRSLGVS
+190 QPASLEEVSRSLGVS
-205 QRKHFIKVVLPLSRP
+205 QRKHFFKVVLPLARP

-312 FWVPFLCVVPV
+312 FWVPFLCVIPV
-323 LFGFILPV
+323 FFGFILPV

-338 SKTYSHQLTSEFWLL
+338 SNTYSEQLTSEFWLL

-414 WLDIKINTLT
+414 WLDIKINMLT
-424 ERWFDVSVG
+424 ESWFDISVG
-433 LIFSGSL
+433 LVFSGSL

-531 ELASDERLMDAALP
+531 ELASDERLMDAAFP

-557 ILLTLLMDKPSTDS
+557 ILLTMLMDKPSSHS
-571 SQIN
+571 SQI

>member
-1 VLGGNKYTN
+1 MKQLNWFHN
-10 PRFFNFNVIQFM
+10 WFNV
-22 KLINWFYSWFNIWF
+22 WF
-36 VGISLG
+36 VGIAFG

-49 IGLVFV
+49 IGLVFA

-60 QTEIW
+60 QTDIW
-65 QHLYS
+65 HHLYS
-70 TVLSDYILN
+70 TVLSDYVVN
-79 SLVLAFG
+79 SLLLALG
-86 VGTLVIMIGTVLAW
+86 VGAIVIVIGTVLAW
-100 CIARYEFTG
+100 CIARYEFAG
-109 RKQLQWM
+109 RRQLQWLI
-116 VLLPMAMPAY
+116 LLPMAMPAY
-126 IIAYTYTG
+126 IVAYTYTG
-134 LLDFA
+134 LLDFS
-139 GPIQTLLRET
+139 GPVQTLLREA
-149 FNWQYGDYYFPDIR
+149 FNWQYGDYYFPEIR

-190 QPAGLEEVSRSLGVS
+190 QPASLEEVSRSLGVS
-205 QRKHFIKVVLPLSRP
+205 TKKYIFKVVLPLARP

-260 NGIAAAQ
+260 NGLAAAQ
-267 LAAMLTS
+267 LAALLTS

-296 QRAQQV
+296 QKVQQV
-302 NRQKLSGSKA
+302 TRQPLAGRKA
-312 FWVPFLCVVPV
+312 FWVSFICVIPVFL
-323 LFGFILPV
+323 GFILPV
-331 LQLLNWA
+331 LQLFTWA
-338 SKTYSHQLTSEFWLL
+338 LKTYSKQLTSEFWLL

-364 AITAVTLALLFAYG
+364 AITAVVLALLFAYG
-378 KRLNPIKPIKSL
+378 KRLNPIKPIQIL
-390 VAMVNLG
+390 VGIVNLG

-414 WLDIKINTLT
+414 WFDIKLNTVT
-424 ERWFDVSVG
+424 ESWFNVSVG
-433 LIFSGSL
+433 LVFSGSL

-445 VYSSRF
+445 AYSSRF

-477 GHKPLQILRTIHVPL
+477 GVKPLQILRTIHIPL

-524 TLAVRAF
+524 TLAVKAF
-531 ELASDERLMDAALP
+531 ELASDERLVDAALP

-557 ILLTLLMDKPSTDS
+557 ILLTRLMDKPSQHS
-571 SQIN
+571 SQGK

>member
-1 VLGGNKYTN
+1 
-10 PRFFNFNVIQFM
+10 M
-22 KLINWFYSWFNIWF
+22 KPSNWFINWFNAWYI
-36 VGISLG
+36 GIAVG

-49 IGLVFV
+49 IGLIFV

-65 QHLYS
+65 HHLYS
-70 TVLSDYILN
+70 TVLADYIVN
-79 SLVLAFG
+79 SLALAFG
-86 VGTLVIMIGTVLAW
+86 VGVLVILIGTALAW

-109 RKQLQWM
+109 RKPLQWLI
-116 VLLPMAMPAY
+116 LLPMAMPAY

-139 GPIQTLLRET
+139 GPIQTLLRDT
-149 FNWQYGDYYFPDIR
+149 FEWQYGDYYFPDIR
-163 SLSGAIIMLSLVLYP
+163 SLSGAILMLSLVLYP
-178 YVYMLARTAFSE
+178 YVYMLAKTAFSE
-190 QPAGLEEVSRSLGVS
+190 QPASLEEASRSLGVS
-205 QRKHFIKVVLPLSRP
+205 TSKHLFKVVLPLARP

-274 FVVLLLILEYLSRR
+274 FVVLLLIIEYLSRR

-296 QRAQQV
+296 QKAQQV
-302 NRQKLSGSKA
+302 NRQKLTGSKA
-312 FWVPFLCVVPV
+312 FWVPFVCLIPV
-323 LFGFILPV
+323 FFGFILPV
-331 LQLLNWA
+331 LQLLSWA
-338 SKTYSHQLTSEFWLL
+338 SKTYAKQLNSEFWLL

-378 KRLNPIKPIKSL
+378 KRLNPIKPIRFL
-390 VAMVNLG
+390 VGVVSLG

-414 WLDIKINTLT
+414 WIDIKINMLT
-424 ERWFDVSVG
+424 EGWFDVSVG
-433 LIFSGSL
+433 LVFSGSL

-477 GHKPLQILRTIHVPL
+477 GYKPLQILRNIHVPL

-524 TLAVRAF
+524 TLAVKAF

-557 ILLTLLMDKPSTDS
+557 ILLTMLMDKPSKHS
-571 SQIN
+571 SQVN

>member
-1 VLGGNKYTN
+1 
-10 PRFFNFNVIQFM
+10 M
-22 KLINWFYSWFNIWF
+22 KSSNWFTNWFNAWYI
-36 VGISLG
+36 GIALG

-49 IGLVFV
+49 IGLIFF

-70 TVLSDYILN
+70 TVLTDYITN
-79 SLVLAFG
+79 SLILAFG
-86 VGTLVIMIGTVLAW
+86 VGILVILIGTTLAW
-100 CIARYEFTG
+100 CVARYEFTG
-109 RKQLQWM
+109 RKQLQWLI
-116 VLLPMAMPAY
+116 LLPMAIPAY

-139 GPIQTLLRET
+139 GPVQTLLREI
-149 FNWQYGDYYFPDIR
+149 FGWQYGDYYFPNIR
-163 SLSGAIIMLSLVLYP
+163 SLPGAIIMLSLVLYP
-178 YVYMLARTAFSE
+178 YVYMLAKTAFSE
-190 QPAGLEEVSRSLGVS
+190 QPASLEEASRSLGVS
-205 QRKHFIKVVLPLSRP
+205 PSKHLFKVVLPLARP

-267 LAAMLTS
+267 LAAMLTG
-274 FVVLLLILEYLSRR
+274 FVVLLLIIEYLSRR

-296 QRAQQV
+296 QKVQQV
-302 NRQKLSGSKA
+302 KRQKLTGSKA
-312 FWVPFLCVVPV
+312 FWVPFVCVVPV
-323 LFGFILPV
+323 FFGFILPV
-331 LQLLNWA
+331 LQLFSWA
-338 SKTYSHQLTSEFWLL
+338 SKTYSKQLNSDFLML
-353 LWNSFYLAAIA
+353 LWNSFYLAALA
-364 AITAVTLALLFAYG
+364 AVAAVVLALLFAYG
-378 KRLNPIKPIKSL
+378 KRLNPIKPIRLL
-390 VAMVNLG
+390 VGLVSLG

-403 VIAIGAMISLS
+403 VIAIGAVISLS
-414 WLDIKINTLT
+414 WVDIKINMLS
-424 ERWFDVSVG
+424 EQWFDISVG
-433 LIFSGSL
+433 LVFSGSL

-461 GLARVKPSMDD
+461 GLARVKPTMDD

-477 GHKPLQILRTIHVPL
+477 GHKPLQILRNIHVPL

-524 TLAVRAF
+524 TLAVKAF

-557 ILLTLLMDKPSTDS
+557 ILLTMLMDKPSKHS
-571 SQIN
+571 SQVN

>member
-1 VLGGNKYTN
+1 M
-10 PRFFNFNVIQFM
+10 NF
-22 KLINWFYSWFNIWF
+22 LNWFNSWFNPWF
-36 VGISLG
+36 VGIILG
-42 CFILAAP
+42 CVILAAP
-49 IGLVFV
+49 VGLVFA

-60 QTEIW
+60 QSEIW

-70 TVLSDYILN
+70 TVLSGYIVN
-79 SLVLAFG
+79 SIVLAFG
-86 VGTLVIMIGTVLAW
+86 VGASVIVIGTVLAW
-100 CIARYEFTG
+100 CIARYEFAG
-109 RKQLQWM
+109 RKQLQWLI
-116 VLLPMAMPAY
+116 LLPMAMPAY

-134 LLDFA
+134 LLDFS

-149 FNWQYGDYYFPDIR
+149 FSWQYGDYYFPDIR

-178 YVYMLARTAFSE
+178 YVYMLAKTAFSE
-190 QPAGLEEVSRSLGVS
+190 QPASLEEVSRSLGVS
-205 QRKHFIKVVLPLSRP
+205 TSKYLFKVVLPLARP

-274 FVVLLLILEYLSRR
+274 FVVLLLILEYVSRR

-302 NRQKLSGSKA
+302 NRQKLTGSKA
-312 FWVPFLCVVPV
+312 FLVPFVCVMPV
-323 LFGFILPV
+323 FFGFILPV
-331 LQLLNWA
+331 LQLFNWA
-338 SKTYSHQLTSEFWLL
+338 SKTYSQQMTNGFWLL
-353 LWNSFYLAAIA
+353 LWNSFYLAATA
-364 AITAVTLALLFAYG
+364 AITAVILALLFAYG
-378 KRLNPIKPIKSL
+378 KRLNPIKPIQLL
-390 VAMVNLG
+390 VGVVNLG

-414 WLDIKINTLT
+414 WIDIKLNTLT
-424 ERWFDVSVG
+424 ESWFDISVG

-445 VYSSRF
+445 TYSSRF

-461 GLARVKPSMDD
+461 GLARIKPSMDD

-477 GHKPLQILRTIHVPL
+477 GHKPFQVLRTIHVPL

-545 ALAIVSVGILPV
+545 SLAIVSVGLLPV
-557 ILLTLLMDKPSTDS
+557 ILLTMLMDKPSQYS
-571 SQIN
+571 SQSN

>member
-1 VLGGNKYTN
+1 MRYIKWL
-10 PRFFNFNVIQFM
+10 
-22 KLINWFYSWFNIWF
+22 YSGFNIWF
-36 VGISLG
+36 VGIVLS
-42 CFILAAP
+42 CIILAAP
-49 IGLVFV
+49 IGLVFA

-70 TVLSDYILN
+70 TVLSDYIFN

-86 VGTLVIMIGTVLAW
+86 VGGLVIVIGTALAW
-100 CIARYEFTG
+100 CVARYEFTG
-109 RKQLQWM
+109 RKQLQWLI
-116 VLLPMAMPAY
+116 LLPMAMPAY

-139 GPIQTLLRET
+139 GPIQTLLRDT
-149 FNWQYGDYYFPDIR
+149 FDWQYGDYYFPDIR
-163 SLSGAIIMLSLVLYP
+163 SLPGAIIMLSLVLYP

-190 QPAGLEEVSRSLGVS
+190 QPASLEEVSRSLGVS
-205 QRKHFIKVVLPLSRP
+205 PTQHLFKVVMPLARP

-296 QRAQQV
+296 QRTQQV
-302 NRQKLSGSKA
+302 KRQTLCGSQS
-312 FWVPFLCVVPV
+312 FWVPFLCVIPV
-323 LFGFILPV
+323 VFGFILPV
-331 LQLLNWA
+331 LQLFSWA
-338 SKTYSHQLTSEFWLL
+338 SKTYSQQLTSEFWIL

-364 AITAVTLALLFAYG
+364 AITAVLLALLFAYG
-378 KRLNPIKPIKSL
+378 KRINPIKPIQFL
-390 VAMVNLG
+390 VGVVNLG

-414 WLDIKINTLT
+414 WIDIKLNTLT
-424 ERWFDVSVG
+424 ESWFDISVG
-433 LIFSGSL
+433 LVFSGSL

-477 GHKPLQILRTIHVPL
+477 GCKPLQILRTVHVPL

-557 ILLTLLMDKPSTDS
+557 ILLTLLMDKPSSHS
-571 SQIN
+571 SQI

>member
-1 VLGGNKYTN
+1 
-10 PRFFNFNVIQFM
+10 M
-22 KLINWFYSWFNIWF
+22 KPSNWFTSWFNAWYI
-36 VGISLG
+36 GIAIG

-49 IGLVFV
+49 IGLIFV

-70 TVLSDYILN
+70 TVLADYIVN
-79 SLVLAFG
+79 SLALAFG
-86 VGTLVIMIGTVLAW
+86 VGVLVILIGTALAW

-109 RKQLQWM
+109 RKPLQWLI
-116 VLLPMAMPAY
+116 LLPMAMPAY

-149 FNWQYGDYYFPDIR
+149 FEWQYGDYYFPDIR

-178 YVYMLARTAFSE
+178 YVYMLAKTAFSE
-190 QPAGLEEVSRSLGVS
+190 QPASLEEASRSLGVS
-205 QRKHFIKVVLPLSRP
+205 TSKHLFKVVLPLARP

-274 FVVLLLILEYLSRR
+274 FVVLLLIIEYLSRR

-296 QRAQQV
+296 QKAQQV
-302 NRQKLSGSKA
+302 NRQKLTGSKA
-312 FWVPFLCVVPV
+312 FWVPFVCLIPV
-323 LFGFILPV
+323 FFGFILPV
-331 LQLLNWA
+331 IQLFSWA
-338 SKTYSHQLTSEFWLL
+338 SKTYAKQLNSEFWLL

-378 KRLNPIKPIKSL
+378 KRLNPTKPIRFL
-390 VAMVNLG
+390 VGVVSLG

-414 WLDIKINTLT
+414 WIDIKINLLT
-424 ERWFDVSVG
+424 EGWFDISVG
-433 LIFSGSL
+433 LVFSGSL

-451 LAVAMHNIDT
+451 MAVAMHNIDT

-524 TLAVRAF
+524 TLAVKAF

-557 ILLTLLMDKPSTDS
+557 ILLTMLIDKPGKHS
-571 SQIN
+571 SQVN

>member
-1 VLGGNKYTN
+1 M
-10 PRFFNFNVIQFM
+10 NF
-22 KLINWFYSWFNIWF
+22 LNWFNSWFNPWF
-36 VGISLG
+36 VGIILG
-42 CFILAAP
+42 CVILAAP
-49 IGLVFV
+49 VGLVFA

-60 QTEIW
+60 QSEIW

-70 TVLSDYILN
+70 TVLSGYIVN
-79 SLVLAFG
+79 SIVLAFG
-86 VGTLVIMIGTVLAW
+86 VGASVIVIGTVLAW
-100 CIARYEFTG
+100 CIARYEFAG
-109 RKQLQWM
+109 RKQLQWLI
-116 VLLPMAMPAY
+116 LLPMAMPAY

-134 LLDFA
+134 LLDFS

-149 FNWQYGDYYFPDIR
+149 FSWQYGDYYFPDIR

-178 YVYMLARTAFSE
+178 YVYMLAKTAFSE
-190 QPAGLEEVSRSLGVS
+190 QPASLEEVSRSLGVS
-205 QRKHFIKVVLPLSRP
+205 TSKYLFKVVLPLARP

-274 FVVLLLILEYLSRR
+274 FVVLLLILEYVSRR

-302 NRQKLSGSKA
+302 NRQKLTGSKA
-312 FWVPFLCVVPV
+312 FLVPFVCVMPV
-323 LFGFILPV
+323 FFGFILPV
-331 LQLLNWA
+331 LQLFNWA
-338 SKTYSHQLTSEFWLL
+338 SKTYSQQITNGFWLL
-353 LWNSFYLAAIA
+353 LWNSFYLAATA
-364 AITAVTLALLFAYG
+364 AITAVILALLFAYG
-378 KRLNPIKPIKSL
+378 KRLNPIKPIQLL
-390 VAMVNLG
+390 VGVVNLG

-414 WLDIKINTLT
+414 WIDIKLNTLT
-424 ERWFDVSVG
+424 ESWFDISVG

-445 VYSSRF
+445 TYSSRF

-461 GLARVKPSMDD
+461 GLARIKPSMDD

-477 GHKPLQILRTIHVPL
+477 GHKPFQVLRTIHVPL

-545 ALAIVSVGILPV
+545 SLAIVSVGLLPV
-557 ILLTLLMDKPSTDS
+557 ILLTMLMDKPSQYS
-571 SQIN
+571 SQSN

>member
-1 VLGGNKYTN
+1 MKY
-10 PRFFNFNVIQFM
+10 
-22 KLINWFYSWFNIWF
+22 INSFRSWFNVWCVSIA
-36 VGISLG
+36 LG
-42 CFILAAP
+42 CIILAAP
-49 IGLVFV
+49 VGLVFV

-65 QHLYS
+65 QHLSS
-70 TVLSDYILN
+70 TVLPDYIIN
-79 SLVLAFG
+79 SLMLAFG
-86 VGTLVIMIGTVLAW
+86 VGFLVIVIGTVLAW
-100 CIARYEFTG
+100 CIARYEFVG
-109 RKQLQWM
+109 RRQLQWLI
-116 VLLPMAMPAY
+116 LLPMAMPAY

-149 FNWQYGDYYFPDIR
+149 FDWQYGDYYFPDIR
-163 SLSGAIIMLSLVLYP
+163 SLTGAIIMLSLVLYP
-178 YVYMLARTAFSE
+178 YVYMLAKTAFSE
-190 QPAGLEEVSRSLGVS
+190 QPANLEEVSRSLGVS
-205 QRKHFIKVVLPLSRP
+205 SSKHLLKVVLPLARP

-288 KIRYYFQG
+288 KICYYFQG
-296 QRAQQV
+296 QKSQQV
-302 NRQKLSGSKA
+302 NRKKLTGSQA
-312 FWVPFLCVVPV
+312 FWVPFVCVIPV
-323 LFGFILPV
+323 FFGFILPV
-331 LQLLNWA
+331 LQLLKWGA
-338 SKTYSHQLTSEFWLL
+338 MTYSEQLTSEFWLL

-364 AITAVTLALLFAYG
+364 SITAVILALLFTYG
-378 KRLNPIKPIKSL
+378 KRLNPIKPVQFL
-390 VAMVNLG
+390 VGVVNLG

-424 ERWFDVSVG
+424 ENWFDISVG
-433 LIFSGSL
+433 LVFSGSL

-461 GLARVKPSMDD
+461 GLSRIKPSMDD

-477 GHKPLQILRTIHVPL
+477 GYKPLQILRTIHVPL

-557 ILLTLLMDKPSTDS
+557 ILLTMLMDKPSPHS
-571 SQIN
+571 SQDN

>member
-1 VLGGNKYTN
+1 
-10 PRFFNFNVIQFM
+10 M
-22 KLINWFYSWFNIWF
+22 KSSNWLTSWFNSWY
-36 VGISLG
+36 VGIVVG

-60 QTEIW
+60 QIEIW

-70 TVLSDYILN
+70 TVLTDYIVN
-79 SLVLAFG
+79 SLALAFG
-86 VGTLVIMIGTVLAW
+86 VGVLVIIIGTSLAW
-100 CIARYEFTG
+100 CIARYEFIG
-109 RKQLQWM
+109 RKQLQWLI
-116 VLLPMAMPAY
+116 LLPMAMPAY

-139 GPIQTLLRET
+139 GPLQTLLRET
-149 FNWQYGDYYFPDIR
+149 FGWQYGDYYFPDIR
-163 SLSGAIIMLSLVLYP
+163 TLSGAIIMLSLVLYP
-178 YVYMLARTAFSE
+178 YVYMLAKTAFSE
-190 QPAGLEEVSRSLGVS
+190 QPASLEEASRSLGVS
-205 QRKHFIKVVLPLSRP
+205 PSKHLFKVVLPLARP

-242 FGLSTF
+242 FRLSTF

-274 FVVLLLILEYLSRR
+274 FVVLLLIIEYLSRR

-296 QRAQQV
+296 QKPQHV
-302 NRQKLSGSKA
+302 NRQKLTGSRA
-312 FWVPFLCVVPV
+312 FWVPFMCVIPV

-331 LQLLNWA
+331 IQLFIWA
-338 SKTYSHQLTSEFWLL
+338 SKTYSKQLNSEFWLL

-378 KRLNPIKPIKSL
+378 KRLNPSKPIRFL
-390 VAMVNLG
+390 VGVVSLG

-414 WLDIKINTLT
+414 WVDIKINMLT
-424 ERWFDVSVG
+424 EVWFDLSIG
-433 LIFSGSL
+433 LVLSGSL
-440 FALIL
+440 FALVL

-524 TLAVRAF
+524 TLAVKAF

-557 ILLTLLMDKPSTDS
+557 ILLTLLMDKPSKN
-571 SQIN
+571 SQQSN

>member
-1 VLGGNKYTN
+1 M
-10 PRFFNFNVIQFM
+10 NVI
-22 KLINWFYSWFNIWF
+22 NWLYSRFNAWF
-36 VGISLG
+36 VAITLS

-49 IGLVFV
+49 VGLVFV
-55 SVFFP
+55 SLFFP
-60 QTEIW
+60 QIEIW

-70 TVLSDYILN
+70 TVLSDYVVN

-86 VGTLVIMIGTVLAW
+86 VGILVIVIGTVLAW
-100 CIARYEFTG
+100 CIARYEFAG
-109 RKQLQWM
+109 RKQLQWLI
-116 VLLPMAMPAY
+116 LLPMAMPAY

-139 GPIQTLLRET
+139 GPLQTLLRET
-149 FNWQYGDYYFPDIR
+149 FNWQYGDYYFPEIR
-163 SLSGAIIMLSLVLYP
+163 SLPGAIIMLSLVLYP

-190 QPAGLEEVSRSLGVS
+190 QPSSLEEVSRSLGVS
-205 QRKHFIKVVLPLSRP
+205 STKHLFKVVLPLARP

-242 FGLSTF
+242 FGISTF

-296 QRAQQV
+296 QSAQKIS
-302 NRQKLSGSKA
+302 RQKLSGSKT
-312 FWVPFLCVVPV
+312 FWVQLVCFVP
-323 LFGFILPV
+323 LFFGFILPV
-331 LQLLNWA
+331 LQLLSWA
-338 SKTYSHQLTSEFWLL
+338 SLTYAEQFTSEFWLL

-364 AITAVTLALLFAYG
+364 AITAVTLAIIFAYG
-378 KRLNPIKPIKSL
+378 KRLNPIKPIQFM
-390 VAMVNLG
+390 VGVVNLG

-403 VIAIGAMISLS
+403 VMAIGAVIMLS
-414 WLDIKINTLT
+414 WLDIQVNTLT
-424 ERWFDVSVG
+424 ENWFDVSVG
-433 LIFSGSL
+433 LILSGSL
-440 FALIL
+440 FALVL

-451 LAVAMHNIDT
+451 LAVAMHNIET
-461 GLARVKPSMDD
+461 GLARIKPNMDD

-477 GHKPLQILRTIHVPL
+477 GYKPLQILKTIHVPL

-524 TLAVRAF
+524 TLAVKAF

-557 ILLTLLMDKPSTDS
+557 ILLTLLMDKTSPNS
-571 SQIN
+571 SQVN

>member
-1 VLGGNKYTN
+1 
-10 PRFFNFNVIQFM
+10 M
-22 KLINWFYSWFNIWF
+22 KSSNWFTNWFNAWYI
-36 VGISLG
+36 GIALG

-49 IGLVFV
+49 IGLIFV
-55 SVFFP
+55 SIFFP
-60 QTEIW
+60 QPEIW

-70 TVLSDYILN
+70 TVLTDYITN
-79 SLVLAFG
+79 SLILAFG
-86 VGTLVIMIGTVLAW
+86 VGILVILIGTALAW
-100 CIARYEFTG
+100 CVARYEFTG
-109 RKQLQWM
+109 RKQLQWLI
-116 VLLPMAMPAY
+116 LLPMAIPAY

-139 GPIQTLLRET
+139 GPVQTLLRET
-149 FNWQYGDYYFPDIR
+149 FEWQYGDYYFPNVR
-163 SLSGAIIMLSLVLYP
+163 SLPGAVIMLSLVLYP
-178 YVYMLARTAFSE
+178 YVYMLAKTAFSE
-190 QPAGLEEVSRSLGVS
+190 QPASLEEASRSLGVS
-205 QRKHFIKVVLPLSRP
+205 PSKHLFKVVLPLARP

-267 LAAMLTS
+267 LAAMLTG
-274 FVVLLLILEYLSRR
+274 FVVLLLIIEYLSRR

-296 QRAQQV
+296 QKVQQV
-302 NRQKLSGSKA
+302 KRQKLTGSKA
-312 FWVPFLCVVPV
+312 FWVPLVCVVPV
-323 LFGFILPV
+323 FFGFILPV
-331 LQLLNWA
+331 LQLFSWA
-338 SKTYSHQLTSEFWLL
+338 SKTYSEQLNSDFLML
-353 LWNSFYLAAIA
+353 LWNSFYLAALAAIA
-364 AITAVTLALLFAYG
+364 AVMLALLFAYG
-378 KRLNPIKPIKSL
+378 KRLNPIKPIRLL
-390 VAMVNLG
+390 VGLVSLG

-403 VIAIGAMISLS
+403 VIAIGAVISLS
-414 WLDIKINTLT
+414 WVDIKINMLS
-424 ERWFDVSVG
+424 EQWFDISVG
-433 LIFSGSL
+433 LVFSGSL

-461 GLARVKPSMDD
+461 GLARVKPTMDD

-477 GHKPLQILRTIHVPL
+477 GHRPLQILRNIHVPL

-524 TLAVRAF
+524 TLAVKAF

-557 ILLTLLMDKPSTDS
+557 ILLTMLMDKPSKHS
-571 SQIN
+571 SQVN

>member
-1 VLGGNKYTN
+1 MMRLSWLYGW
-10 PRFFNFNVIQFM
+10 FNV
-22 KLINWFYSWFNIWF
+22 WFL
-36 VGISLG
+36 GIALG
-42 CFILAAP
+42 CIILAAP

-70 TVLSDYILN
+70 TVLSDYIVN

-86 VGTLVIMIGTVLAW
+86 VGGLVIVIGTVLAW

-109 RKQLQWM
+109 RKQLQWLI
-116 VLLPMAMPAY
+116 LLPMAMPAY

-149 FNWQYGDYYFPDIR
+149 FHWQYGDYYFPDIR
-163 SLSGAIIMLSLVLYP
+163 SLPGAIIMLSLVLYP

-205 QRKHFIKVVLPLSRP
+205 TRKHFFKVVLPLARP

-274 FVVLLLILEYLSRR
+274 FVVLLLIFEYLSRR
-288 KIRYYFQG
+288 KIRYYFLG

-302 NRQKLSGSKA
+302 NRQKLNGSKA
-312 FWVPFLCVVPV
+312 FWVPFLCVIPV
-323 LFGFILPV
+323 FFGFILPV
-331 LQLLNWA
+331 LQLLSWA
-338 SKTYSHQLTSEFWLL
+338 SKTYSKQLTSEFWLL

-364 AITAVTLALLFAYG
+364 AFTAVLLALLFAYG
-378 KRLNPIKPIKSL
+378 KRLNPIKPIQFL
-390 VAMVNLG
+390 VGVVNLG

-414 WLDIKINTLT
+414 WVDIKLNTLT
-424 ERWFDVSVG
+424 ESLFEVSVG
-433 LIFSGSL
+433 LVFSGSL

-477 GHKPLQILRTIHVPL
+477 GYKPLQILRSIHVPL

-545 ALAIVSVGILPV
+545 AIAIVSVGILPV
-557 ILLTLLMDKPSTDS
+557 IMLTMLMDRPSQHN
-571 SQIN
+571 SQVN